1 MNACK
6 NFSDGMAVKAGRDP
20 MTITGMTIT
29 GRNKRVEDQLIT
41 REIFVRTRPIKNSLC
56 VLFSEDADKGPTS
69 NVLLNTDRLTLQF
82 PV

>member
-29 GRNKRVEDQLIT
+29 GRNKRVEDERIT
-41 REIFVRTRPIKNSLC
+41 REIFGRTGPIKKTLYVFCSLKMPT
-56 VLFSEDADKGPTS
+56 KGRRQTFCA
-69 NVLLNTDRLTLQF
+69 TQIG
-82 PV
+82 